1 MVDANLKSEV
11 CIHVDCGTKKR
22 QDCELGPERKTNFAG
37 QNDSLKRPMVM
48 DLSSTPLSC
57 TFLALST

>member
-22 QDCELGPERKTNFAG
+22 QDRELGLERDTIFQVKTI
-37 QNDSLKRPMVM
+37 D
-48 DLSSTPLSC
+48 
-57 TFLALST
+57 